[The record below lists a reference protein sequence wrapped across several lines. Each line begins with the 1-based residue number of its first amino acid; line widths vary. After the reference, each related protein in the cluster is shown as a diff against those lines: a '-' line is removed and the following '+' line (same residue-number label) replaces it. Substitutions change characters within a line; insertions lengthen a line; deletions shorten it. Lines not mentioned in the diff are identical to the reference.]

1 MIFLNK
7 VLFFPLLHI
16 YMRSCQIV
24 VQVECKKGSKSK
36 FCDKTGTFFM
46 YVSITYKEQDRPGQ
60 MSINEEKLVLI
71 EYK

>member
-1 MIFLNK
+1 M
-7 VLFFPLLHI
+7 
-16 YMRSCQIV
+16 